1 MALSTPLGIKFAQ
14 TIAISSRDKLL
25 KATRPTHFSLGK
37 LFSSKASGDACTIED
52 GGNPITGN
60 TKHENRRIRRNL
72 ALAYRLLNRLELNEG
87 VCNHLTAMAPCQTSN
102 SKQTMLVIPG
112 SILIKNETC
121 RFSISTSCYIRWI
134 SKSCLPIAGNF
145 QKALKLLSSFQR
157 F

>member
-1 MALSTPLGIKFAQ
+1 MALSTPLGITFAQ
-14 TIAISSRDKLL
+14 TIATSSRDKLL

-112 SILIKNETC
+112 SMSITKALQII
-121 RFSISTSCYIRWI
+121 FSCCLRWI
-134 SKSCLPIAGNF
+134 PQNCFTSLT
-145 QKALKLLSSFQR
+145 
-157 F
+157 

>member
-1 MALSTPLGIKFAQ
+1 MALSTSLGIKFAK
-14 TIAISSRDKLL
+14 TIATSSRDKLI

-37 LFSSKASGDACTIED
+37 QFSSKASGDACTIED

-87 VCNHLTAMAPCQTSN
+87 VCNHLTAMAPCQTSK

-112 SILIKNETC
+112 STVCPEIL
-121 RFSISTSCYIRWI
+121 FSLVICDGYHKIV
-134 SKSCLPIAGNF
+134 LH
-145 QKALKLLSSFQR
+145 LLHRASP
-157 F
+157 